1 MTNCLKFSNER
12 LEFNIKDK
20 TTHVLEQKKQDLINK
35 DNKRHRK
42 KKNIKIYPINY
53 MNATKSRN
61 LIWR

>member
-35 DNKRHRK
+35 DNIRHRK
-42 KKNIKIYPINY
+42 KKNIKIYL

>member
-35 DNKRHRK
+35 DNIRHRK
-42 KKNIKIYPINY
+42 KKNIMIYPIN
-53 MNATKSRN
+53 
-61 LIWR
+61 